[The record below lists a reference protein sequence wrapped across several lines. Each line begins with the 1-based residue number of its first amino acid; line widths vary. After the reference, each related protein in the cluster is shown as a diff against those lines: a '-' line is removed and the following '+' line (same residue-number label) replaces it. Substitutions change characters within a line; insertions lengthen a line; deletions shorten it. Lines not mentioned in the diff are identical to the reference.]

1 MEEVVV
7 VRNLHK
13 TYRLLIPRLRVT
25 AVDGVSFVVRRGEV
39 FGLLGPNG
47 SGKTTTLKVILGLL
61 EPTGGEV
68 KVFGRSPTDIEVRR
82 RIGYLPEKT
91 PLWSYLNAWET
102 LSILGSISGLD
113 RDTIRKRAE
122 ELFKR
127 LELKAPSRRIGSYSK
142 GMARKVAFAQAILAQ
157 PELLILDEPT
167 GGLDP
172 PSAAEVKRILME
184 LKSRGTTMII
194 SSHILAE
201 IQRMCDRVVILADG
215 KIRAEGHLEELLERE
230 GVLRVILKARPQ
242 DKERVLSVLEGA
254 GFEVERVESDTVE
267 LDTLFLRVLG
277 RDVAGVAT
285 GS

>member
-1 MEEVVV
+1 
-7 VRNLHK
+7 
-13 TYRLLIPRLRVT
+13 
-25 AVDGVSFVVRRGEV
+25 
-39 FGLLGPNG
+39 
-47 SGKTTTLKVILGLL
+47 
-61 EPTGGEV
+61 
-68 KVFGRSPTDIEVRR
+68 
-82 RIGYLPEKT
+82 
-91 PLWSYLNAWET
+91 
-102 LSILGSISGLD
+102 
-113 RDTIRKRAE
+113 
-122 ELFKR
+122 
-127 LELKAPSRRIGSYSK
+127 
-142 GMARKVAFAQAILAQ
+142 
-157 PELLILDEPT
+157 
-167 GGLDP
+167 
-172 PSAAEVKRILME
+172 
-184 LKSRGTTMII
+184 MII